1 MSKQFCTFWG
11 IKRKIFANF
20 LFEKYSFC
28 RALFL
33 KENFVA
39 RAAKFAD
46 FWELIN
52 IPGSNVSNFEIA
64 FHPSYHSTSLVHLV
78 KNLRHGLLLNSLTT
92 CWLRRNSTLAMLLE
106 ILMAPWPPLSAPKE
120 IDFPLYNIK
129 CSGGNVILRGIFHV
143 VLCCPLH
150 LYVISRKFELL
161 FGQWA
166 LGVTPGHGQ
175 LCVV

>member
-28 RALFL
+28 RALFFKGKL
-33 KENFVA
+33 CCASCQICRFLGIDKYMYL
-39 RAAKFAD
+39 AA
-46 FWELIN
+46 
-52 IPGSNVSNFEIA
+52 SNVSNFEIA
-64 FHPSYHSTSLVHLV
+64 KSDTSFNPSYHSTSLVHLV
-78 KNLRHGLLLNSLTT
+78 KNLRHGLLLNSLTS
-92 CWLRRNSTLAMLLE
+92 CWLRRNSTLAMLSE

-143 VLCCPLH
+143 VEVLSTTFVC
-150 LYVISRKFELL
+150 YIAEI
-161 FGQWA
+161 
-166 LGVTPGHGQ
+166 
-175 LCVV
+175 

>member
-1 MSKQFCTFWG
+1 MKNIHFVELC
-11 IKRKIFANF
+11 
-20 LFEKYSFC
+20 
-28 RALFL
+28 FL

-64 FHPSYHSTSLVHLV
+64 KSDKSFHPSYHSTSLVHLV
-78 KNLRHGLLLNSLTT
+78 KNLRHGLLLNSLTS
-92 CWLRRNSTLAMLLE
+92 CWLRRNSTLAMLSE

-161 FGQWA
+161 FGQ
-166 LGVTPGHGQ
+166 
-175 LCVV
+175 

>member
-1 MSKQFCTFWG
+1 MQ
-11 IKRKIFANF
+11 IF
-20 LFEKYSFC
+20 
-28 RALFL
+28 FL
-33 KENFVA
+33 KNIHFVELCFLKKNFVA

-64 FHPSYHSTSLVHLV
+64 KSDTSFNPSYHSTSLVHLV
-78 KNLRHGLLLNSLTT
+78 KNLRHGLLLNSLTS
-92 CWLRRNSTLAMLLE
+92 CWLRRNSTLAMLSE

-161 FGQWA
+161 FGQ
-166 LGVTPGHGQ
+166 
-175 LCVV
+175 